1 MKVLHSVLYAALLAS
16 GALGT
21 DKLTKPEQVEND
33 IKVSELRNVLWHF
46 QKIARDNG
54 GNRAYGL
61 PGYNASMD
69 FVLERAVKRFGKHMD
84 THVQEFTHLFET
96 TRKISLT
103 GPDGKDAVVV
113 ALMYNTATPLPGGVT
128 AALINTPVDDTRGSG
143 CFEDQWTGIDAK
155 GKIALIKRGVCP
167 IADKLKLAKAHGALA
182 AVLYNQVSGE
192 ISGATLSAENI
203 GKLVPVGV
211 TSLENGLAWSKRVAA
226 GEELKVTLIVD
237 AITETRPSWNI
248 ISETKEGDPNNV
260 VMLGAHLDGVQAG
273 PGVNDDG
280 SGSAAL
286 LEIMGSLKKYGGF
299 KNKVRLAWWGAEESG
314 LVGSLYYTSQLKEEE
329 ADKIKFYFNY
339 DMIGSLEPEYAV
351 YADNDDHKY
360 GAKPLFDYLKAKG
373 KPAEYGKFGTSSDY
387 ACDDLNN
394 INWDAIEVNAK
405 AAAYVAAKFAIS
417 LDGVPARNKTST
429 NPKSRREVGRRF
441 DEWSSTARVVEK
453 THNCGDGSSVV

>member
-1 MKVLHSVLYAALLAS
+1 MLSIATTKKTPVLTDAS
-16 GALGT
+16 FR
-21 DKLTKPEQVEND
+21 
-33 IKVSELRNVLWHF
+33 LRNVLWHF

-128 AALINTPVDDTRGSG
+128 A
-143 CFEDQWTGIDAK
+143 
-155 GKIALIKRGVCP
+155 ALIKRGVCP

-299 KNKVRLAWWGAEESG
+299 KNKVRLAWWGAEE
-314 LVGSLYYTSQLKEEE
+314 
-329 ADKIKFYFNY
+329 
-339 DMIGSLEPEYAV
+339 
-351 YADNDDHKY
+351 
-360 GAKPLFDYLKAKG
+360 
-373 KPAEYGKFGTSSDY
+373 
-387 ACDDLNN
+387 
-394 INWDAIEVNAK
+394 
-405 AAAYVAAKFAIS
+405 
-417 LDGVPARNKTST
+417 
-429 NPKSRREVGRRF
+429 
-441 DEWSSTARVVEK
+441 
-453 THNCGDGSSVV
+453 